1 MSKKNYIRI
10 KMIKRNGTLVPCN
23 SAESTL
29 FKEFVNSMDEYQLAF
44 TLFET
49 DSSDGTALQKSRI
62 HATIKDIATDQQIG
76 FNEVK
81 YLIKDRSGL
90 RHPDGT
96 YTSFADCSKE
106 ELSRVIYELETVC
119 NALNIPIV

>member
-1 MSKKNYIRI
+1 MSKENYLRI
-10 KMIKRNGTLVPCN
+10 KMIKRKGMLVPCS
-23 SAESTL
+23 SADIAL
-29 FKEFVNSMDEYQLAF
+29 FKDFVSKMDEYQLAF

-49 DSSDGTALQKSRI
+49 DASDGTNLQKSRI
-62 HATIKDIATDQQIG
+62 HATIKDIAKNQGLG

-96 YTSFADCSKE
+96 YTSFADCCKE

>member
-1 MSKKNYIRI
+1 MSKKNYIRL
-10 KMIKRNGTLVPCN
+10 KLIKRDGRLVPC
-23 SAESTL
+23 SSGYATVL
-29 FKEFVNSMDEYQLAF
+29 KEFVDNMDDKQIAF
-44 TLFET
+44 AIFET
-49 DSSDGTALQKSRI
+49 DASDGTYLQKSRI
-62 HATIKDIATDQQIG
+62 HATIKEIALDQQLG